1 MHFPYILGFF
11 SKVVTRKITKSTKFS
26 AIVALLVLMAMGVD
40 QVFADSTF
48 TELHEFNELLV
59 GVGAEIVTVDVNQDI
74 SADSSQSMPTD
85 YIVSQIAYLEA
96 FEEVIQDQ
104 IL

>member
-1 MHFPYILGFF
+1 M
-11 SKVVTRKITKSTKFS
+11 TRKIAKSAKFS
-26 AIVALLVLMAMGVD
+26 AIVALLVLMAMGID
-40 QVFADSTF
+40 QVFADNTF

-59 GVGAEIVTVDVNQDI
+59 GVEAQIVSDVNQDV
-74 SADSSQSMPTD
+74 ATDSSQSMPTD
-85 YIVSQIAYLEA
+85 YIVSEIAYLEA